1 MAKILQRFGDGYLC
15 EMTEAEL
22 KKDIVEGTEDAA
34 ERARISPLSEEEIQH
49 MYDIYSSPCRFVSV
63 EPGNEIV
70 LSYDGG
76 TLKLNTGV
84 SGGAGHGLD
93 IGRRLGTE
101 IFERILGADTMDFG
115 HVDYSFKAVK
125 NILAD
130 EQQDMEQTLLS
141 TIIPVYYGAMPNL
154 GSYTQPD
161 GPFPNSTVLLTE
173 GKIEEAR
180 ASCEEI
186 VEAATRDM
194 VYIASGM
201 YEAGADGVNFDTTGA
216 FGDADFLATLRASE
230 ILRKKHPDIFIEMGM
245 AGEFILGIH
254 GGLTYDGVR
263 LAGLYPHEQVKI
275 AAKAGVNIYGPA
287 VNTVTTRSCAWNVSR
302 LVTMMKAC
310 VENAEIPV
318 HPNMGMGVGGSPLT
332 NIIASD
338 AVCRGSTAV
347 VELGRVDGL

>member
-1 MAKILQRFGDGYLC
+1 MAKMLQHFGDGYLY

-22 KKDIVEGTEDAA
+22 MQDIEEGVYDAA
-34 ERARISPLSEEEIQH
+34 ERAKIPPLSREEIQYI
-49 MYDIYSSPCRFVSV
+49 YDIYSYPRKFVSV
-63 EPGNEIV
+63 KPGNEVI

-84 SGGAGHGLD
+84 SGGAGHGLS
-93 IGRRLGTE
+93 IGRRLCTE

-115 HVDYSFKAVK
+115 HVDYSFKAIK

-130 EQQDMEQTLLS
+130 EQQDLEQTLM
-141 TIIPVYYGAMPNL
+141 TTTIPVYYGAMPNL

-161 GPFPNSTVLLTE
+161 GPFPNPTMLLTQ

-186 VEAATRDM
+186 VAAAVKDM
-194 VYIASGM
+194 VYIADGM
-201 YEAGADGVNFDTTGA
+201 YQAGADGVNFDTTGA

-254 GGLTYDGVR
+254 GELSYDGVR
-263 LAGLYPHEQVKI
+263 LAGLYPHEQVT
-275 AAKAGVNIYGPA
+275 N
-287 VNTVTTRSCAWNVSR
+287 TTRSCAWNVAR
-302 LVTMMKAC
+302 LITMMKVC
-310 VENAEIPV
+310 VENAAIPV
-318 HPNMGMGVGGSPLT
+318 HPNMGMGVGGGPLI
-332 NIIASD
+332 NIIAAD